1 MAEITNLIYGTKPH
15 IIKHSFYKTFEYFI
29 IKNTIG
35 PCAYVVLNEDPN
47 WDVFELNQPHGGVT
61 YNLGGLDLYVNDEV
75 NVKLVPEYKTVVGW
89 DFMHADDYMAIPYT
103 TYNSRGFTQLMT
115 SGTVW
120 SLNMIEENVF
130 NTIDEIINKN
140 LQFDV

>member
-15 IIKHSFYKTFEYFI
+15 IIKRSCYKNFDYFI
-29 IKNTIG
+29 IKNTYG
-35 PCAYVVLNEDPN
+35 PCAYVVLNEEPN

-61 YNLGGLDLYVNDEV
+61 YNLGGLDFYINNEV
-75 NVKLVPEYKTVVGW
+75 NETLVPEYKIVVGW
-89 DFMHADDYMAIPYT
+89 DFMHADDYMAPP
-103 TYNSRGFTQLMT
+103 YNSNKFSQFMNG
-115 SGTVW
+115 GTVW

-140 LQFDV
+140 LQSDVS